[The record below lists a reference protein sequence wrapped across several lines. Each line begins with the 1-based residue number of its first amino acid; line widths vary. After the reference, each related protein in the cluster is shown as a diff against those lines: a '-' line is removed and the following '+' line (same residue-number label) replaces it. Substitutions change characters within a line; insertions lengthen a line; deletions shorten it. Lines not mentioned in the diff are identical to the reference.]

1 MAQMRGRSHVAD
13 RVPAQLFI
21 VGSALVQYIGAAI
34 AVGLFDAMS
43 PASVAWWRV
52 TVAAVVMALWR
63 RPWREGL
70 GWSDLWRSGLFG
82 LVLTS
87 MNISFYEAISRL
99 PLGVAVSLEFL
110 GPVTVAVVRG
120 RGVAPRVAAVLA
132 LAGVV
137 SISGFGL
144 DVGAPGVGVG
154 IAWILAAAALW
165 AGYIVLGQRIAQTRS
180 GVTNLALGCAAGSL
194 VLAPVL
200 APGGVGV
207 FGSWSLALA
216 VLGVGVLSTVLPY
229 SLEALAMSRLSAA
242 TFALFTALLPA
253 TSALVGVVMLRQVPG
268 AWEFVGLALISV
280 AVWVASRV
288 DAGVR

>member
-1 MAQMRGRSHVAD
+1 MAQMRRRSRVAD

-82 LVLTS
+82 LVLTA

-120 RGVAPRVAAVLA
+120 RGVAPRVAAFLA

-144 DVGAPGVGVG
+144 DVRAPGVVVG

-200 APGGVGV
+200 GPGGVGV

-288 DAGVR
+288 GSGVR

>member
-1 MAQMRGRSHVAD
+1 MAEVRGTVPIAD

-34 AVGLFDAMS
+34 AVGLFAAMS

-70 GWSDLWRSGLFG
+70 GWSDLWRSALFG
-82 LVLTS
+82 LVLTA
-87 MNISFYEAISRL
+87 MNITFYEAISRL
-99 PLGVAVSLEFL
+99 PLGVAVALEFL

-120 RGVAPRVAAVLA
+120 RGVPPRVAAALA

-144 DVGAPGVGVG
+144 DLGAPGVGAG
-154 IAWILAAAALW
+154 IAWVLAAAALW

-194 VLAPVL
+194 VFAPFLAH
-200 APGGVGV
+200 GGVAV
-207 FGSWSLALA
+207 FSSWTLALA

-229 SLEALAMSRLSAA
+229 SLEALAMSRVSAA

-253 TSALVGVVMLRQVPG
+253 TSALVGAVMLRQVPG
-268 AWEFVGLALISV
+268 VWECVGLVLISL
-280 AVWVASRV
+280 AVWVASR
-288 DAGVR
+288 AGSEVR

>member
-1 MAQMRGRSHVAD
+1 MAA

-34 AVGLFDAMS
+34 AVGLFAAMS

-52 TVAAVVMALWR
+52 TVAAVVMAAWR

-70 GWSDLWRSGLFG
+70 GWPDLWRSALFG
-82 LVLTS
+82 LVLAS

-110 GPVTVAVVRG
+110 GPVGVAVVRG

-137 SISGFGL
+137 SIGGLGL
-144 DVGAPGVGVG
+144 DVGAPRVGVG

-165 AGYIVLGQRIAQTRS
+165 AGYIVLGQHIAQTRS
-180 GVTNLALGCAAGSL
+180 GVTNLALGCAAGAL
-194 VLAPVL
+194 VFAPVL
-200 APGGVGV
+200 GPGGAVV
-207 FGSWSLALA
+207 FHSWTLALA

-253 TSALVGVVMLRQVPG
+253 TSALVGVFMLRQVPG
-268 AWEFVGLALISV
+268 GWEFVGLALISV

-288 DAGVR
+288 GSGER

>member
-1 MAQMRGRSHVAD
+1 MAQMRRRSRVAD

-82 LVLTS
+82 LVLTA

-120 RGVAPRVAAVLA
+120 RGLAPRVAAFLA

-144 DVGAPGVGVG
+144 DVRAPGVVVG

-200 APGGVGV
+200 GPGGVGV

-288 DAGVR
+288 DSGVR